1 MSLLAMAVGKKQK
14 ANVNEMIKKVTDQI
28 HNIILWT
35 KRFNL
40 VEKLSYRYIQLIHFL
55 CCFLQFPLDD
65 FVIMLFH
72 YDGIVDDWKDLEWSS
87 HAIHISAIS
96 QTKW

>member
-1 MSLLAMAVGKKQK
+1 MAVGKKQK
-14 ANVNEMIKKVTDQI
+14 ANVNEMIKKVI
-28 HNIILWT
+28 HIFESFSSMPHNISRFILYYFFYPFCV
-35 KRFNL
+35 K
-40 VEKLSYRYIQLIHFL
+40 I
-55 CCFLQFPLDD
+55 QFPLDD

-87 HAIHISAIS
+87 RAIHLSAIS